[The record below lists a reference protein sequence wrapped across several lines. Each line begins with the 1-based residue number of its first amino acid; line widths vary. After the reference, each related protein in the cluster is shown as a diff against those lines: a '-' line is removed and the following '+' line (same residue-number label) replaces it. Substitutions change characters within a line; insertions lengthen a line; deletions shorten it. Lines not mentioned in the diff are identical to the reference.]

1 MSYHVPEFLEVLD
14 TWYIC
19 MEKAVHLESVWAKER
34 GVSERKV
41 DMKSEQRTAWET
53 PDFQAH

>member
-14 TWYIC
+14 AWSIF
-19 MEKAVHLESVWAKER
+19 MEKALHLETIWAKER
-34 GVSERKV
+34 GVSQRKV
-41 DMKSEQRTAWET
+41 AMKSEQMTAWET